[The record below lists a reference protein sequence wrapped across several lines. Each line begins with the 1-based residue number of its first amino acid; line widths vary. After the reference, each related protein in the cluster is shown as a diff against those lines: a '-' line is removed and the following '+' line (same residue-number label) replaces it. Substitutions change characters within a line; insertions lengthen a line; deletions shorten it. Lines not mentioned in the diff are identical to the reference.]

1 MLPTGDVGDWCAE
14 IHQVWR
20 SLALQTTVD
29 SHAELEVDSLR
40 HIQPVQFVIQTTEW
54 PKKVRTPSV
63 LFIHNHTLLKGAL
76 KEYRNVV
83 QGFKQLN
90 KHVHYDVGLQV

>member
-29 SHAELEVDSLR
+29 SRTELVVDSLR
-40 HIQPVQFVIQTTEW
+40 HIQPVQFVIYERDLGGQLLYAFPVSGVTRGGGQPPGGDTND
-54 PKKVRTPSV
+54 
-63 LFIHNHTLLKGAL
+63 IHIFCG
-76 KEYRNVV
+76 RV
-83 QGFKQLN
+83 
-90 KHVHYDVGLQV
+90 

>member
-29 SHAELEVDSLR
+29 SRAELVVDQLIMPVILLLRSYLRKAGGDAFVSVVLSFSIPLSVRGRRPRSTHEVVD
-40 HIQPVQFVIQTTEW
+40 
-54 PKKVRTPSV
+54 
-63 LFIHNHTLLKGAL
+63 
-76 KEYRNVV
+76 
-83 QGFKQLN
+83 
-90 KHVHYDVGLQV
+90 GLS